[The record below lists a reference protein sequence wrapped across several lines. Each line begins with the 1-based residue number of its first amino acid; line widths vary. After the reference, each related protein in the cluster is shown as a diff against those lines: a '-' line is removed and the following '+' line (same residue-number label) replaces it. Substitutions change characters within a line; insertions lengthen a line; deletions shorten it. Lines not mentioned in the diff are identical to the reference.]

1 MSLERAA
8 AHIFGI
14 KAYGCHINGYIKKD
28 GQYFIWIARRS
39 KTKQTYPYMLDNFV
53 N

>member
-1 MSLERAA
+1 MSLERSA